1 MTVRIRG
8 GLGAARTVSEV
19 ASRSLPVPP
28 HTRDVSEAAAAPHTG
43 TNLCLPGG
51 NCPLLYPPHAALQRQ
66 SKTSK
71 QRARPFHYLASQL
84 LTTVLFLPG
93 GHDSRVGTTEK
104 FHEDAAK
111 ATAER
116 AGEALGPRQPI
127 PHPTAMASPGEH
139 PSPPQPSTCPQPGS
153 HQSPCC
159 GAAGKHR

>member
-19 ASRSLPVPP
+19 VSRSLPVPP